1 MTNNELKP
9 IAERALK
16 IRSPKFGEIATVRK
30 FIEGVEGVVNL
41 GYGEPDFD
49 TQPHIKEAAKKAI
62 DDGHTHYI
70 LPVEGYTPLR
80 EAIAEKLVQDNNI
93 DARPDEVLVISGV
106 QEGIN
111 IALQTLIDPGDEV
124 ILPNPYYYADP
135 LGVVLAGG
143 VPVYTELTEARD
155 FRIDP
160 EDVRSKITPK
170 TKAIFYISP
179 NCPTGSVFQ
188 KTDFEAIAQIAME
201 NNLYVITDE
210 IYEKLIY
217 DNEQHISIA
226 SLPGMKDR
234 TISMFG
240 FSKAYAMT
248 GWRIGYLTANREIMQ
263 TMIEVHSQLALCTSS
278 IAQHAALAALQGP
291 QEVIEIMRKEYE
303 ARRNILSE
311 GLNRLGLA
319 IKAPKGSFYAYANIS
334 SFGISGLEFAT
345 QLARDARVL
354 GYPGTAFTHDEGGA
368 DYIRFAYTK
377 STEELQT
384 AVDRIESVVNSLK

>member
-16 IRSPKFGEIATVRK
+16 IKSPNFGEIAAVWK

-49 TQPHIKEAAKKAI
+49 TPPHIKEAAKKAV

-80 EAIAEKLVQDNNI
+80 EAIAAKLVQDNNI

-143 VPVYTELTEARD
+143 VPVYTELTEAHD

-201 NNLYVITDE
+201 YNLYVITDE

-217 DNEQHISIA
+217 DDEQHISIA
-226 SLPGMKDR
+226 SLPGMHDR

-291 QEVIEIMRKEYE
+291 QEVIEIMRKDYE

-311 GLNRLGLA
+311 GLNRLGFA
-319 IKAPKGSFYAYANIS
+319 IKAPRGSFYAYANIS

-354 GYPGTAFTHDEGGA
+354 GYPGTAFTYDESGA
-368 DYIRFAYTK
+368 NYIRFAYTK

-384 AVDRIESVVNSLK
+384 AVDRIESVVNSL